1 MASLM
6 DDLIQVLENE
16 NKEYEKLAKLSKEK
30 KQVIIDANV
39 PALEK
44 IVDLEQDVASKIQNL
59 DNKRQK
65 VMHDMS
71 VVLNKSDQNFTVDTV
86 IEMLNSQPK
95 EQQRLIDVK
104 KQLKTT
110 LDEVRRIN
118 EQNQTLLNQA
128 LELVEFDLTLF
139 RSMRTAPETAN
150 YNKNAYNTGEI
161 LGGGGFDA
169 KQ

>member
-6 DDLIQVLENE
+6 DDLVQVLESE

-59 DNKRQK
+59 DNRRQK
-65 VMHDMS
+65 VMRDMS
-71 VVLNKSDQNFTVDTV
+71 VVLNQSEQDFTIDTV
-86 IEMLNSQPK
+86 IEMLSSQPK
-95 EQQRLIDVK
+95 EQQRLQNVK

-110 LDEVRRIN
+110 LDEVRNIN

-128 LELVEFDLTLF
+128 LEMVEFDLTLF

-161 LGGGGFDA
+161 LGGSGFDA

>member
-1 MASLM
+1 M

-16 NKEYEKLAKLSKEK
+16 NEQYKQLAELSKQK
-30 KQVIIDANV
+30 KQVIIDADV

-44 IVDLEQDVASKIQNL
+44 IVDLEQNVASKIQNL
-59 DNKRQK
+59 DNRRLK

-71 VVLNKSDQNFTVDTV
+71 VVLNHSDQDFTVDTV
-86 IEMLNSQPK
+86 IEMLSSQPK
-95 EQQRLIDVK
+95 EQQRLKDVK

-110 LDEVRRIN
+110 LQEVRNIN

-161 LGGGGFDA
+161 LGGSGFDA

>member
-16 NKEYEKLAKLSKEK
+16 NREYEKLAELSKEK

-39 PALEK
+39 PALEQ
-44 IVDLEQDVASKIQNL
+44 IVDKEQDVASKIQNL
-59 DNKRQK
+59 DNRRQK

-71 VVLNKSDQNFTVDTV
+71 VVLNKQEQDFKLDTI
-86 IEMLNSQPK
+86 IEMLSCQPREQERLQNVK
-95 EQQRLIDVK
+95 E
-104 KQLKTT
+104 QLKTT
-110 LDEVRRIN
+110 LAEVRKIN

-128 LELVEFDLTLF
+128 LDMVEFDLTLF

>member
-86 IEMLNSQPK
+86 IEMLNSQPE

>member
-16 NKEYEKLAKLSKEK
+16 NKEYEHLAELSKEK

-59 DNKRQK
+59 DNRRQK

-71 VVLNKSDQNFTVDTV
+71 VVLNKPGEDFTVDTV
-86 IEMLNSQPK
+86 IEMLSSQPK
-95 EQQRLIDVK
+95 EQERLQNVK

-110 LDEVRRIN
+110 LDEVRKIN

-139 RSMRTAPETAN
+139 RSVRTAPETAN
-150 YNKNAYNTGEI
+150 YDKNAYNTGEI
-161 LGGGGFDA
+161 LGGSGFDA

>member
-16 NKEYEKLAKLSKEK
+16 NREYEKLAELSKEK

-39 PALEK
+39 PALEQ
-44 IVDLEQDVASKIQNL
+44 IVDKEQDVASKIQNL
-59 DNKRQK
+59 DNRRQK

-71 VVLNKSDQNFTVDTV
+71 VVLNKQEQDFKLDTI
-86 IEMLNSQPK
+86 IEMLSSQPREQERLQNVK
-95 EQQRLIDVK
+95 E
-104 KQLKTT
+104 QLKTT
-110 LDEVRRIN
+110 LAEVRKIN

-128 LELVEFDLTLF
+128 LDMVEFDLTLF

>member
-1 MASLM
+1 M

-16 NKEYEKLAKLSKEK
+16 NEQYKQLAELSKQK
-30 KQVIIDANV
+30 KQVIIDADV

-44 IVDLEQDVASKIQNL
+44 IVDLEQNVASKIQNL
-59 DNKRQK
+59 DNRRLK

-71 VVLNKSDQNFTVDTV
+71 VVLNHSDQDFTVDTV
-86 IEMLNSQPK
+86 IEMLSSQPK
-95 EQQRLIDVK
+95 EQQRLKDVK

-110 LDEVRRIN
+110 LEEVRNIN

-161 LGGGGFDA
+161 LGGSGFDA

>member
-1 MASLM
+1 MKSW
-6 DDLIQVLENE
+6 Q
-16 NKEYEKLAKLSKEK
+16 SCPKEK

-39 PALEK
+39 AALEK

-59 DNKRQK
+59 DNRRQK
-65 VMHDMS
+65 VMRDMS
-71 VVLNKSDQNFTVDTV
+71 VVLNQSEQDFTIDTV
-86 IEMLNSQPK
+86 IEMLSSQPK
-95 EQQRLIDVK
+95 EQQRLQNVK

-110 LDEVRRIN
+110 LDEVRNIN

-128 LELVEFDLTLF
+128 LEMVEFDLTLF

-161 LGGGGFDA
+161 LGGSGFDA

>member
-16 NKEYEKLAKLSKEK
+16 NKEYEKLAQLSKEK

-59 DNKRQK
+59 DNRRQK
-65 VMHDMS
+65 VMKDMS
-71 VVLNKSDQNFTVDTV
+71 VVLNQSDQDFTVNTV
-86 IEMLNSQPK
+86 IEMLSSQPK

-128 LELVEFDLTLF
+128 LEMVEFDLTLF

-150 YNKNAYNTGEI
+150 YNKDAYNTGEI

>member
-6 DDLIQVLENE
+6 DYLIQVLENE

-86 IEMLNSQPK
+86 IEMLNSQPE

>member
-16 NKEYEKLAKLSKEK
+16 NKEYEKLAELSKEK

-44 IVDLEQDVASKIQNL
+44 IVDMEQDVASKIQNL
-59 DNKRQK
+59 DNRRQK

-71 VVLNKSDQNFTVDTV
+71 VVLNKQGQEFKLDTI
-86 IEMLNSQPK
+86 IEMLNSQPGEQKRLQNVK
-95 EQQRLIDVK
+95 E
-104 KQLKTT
+104 QLKTT
-110 LDEVRRIN
+110 LAEVRKIN

-128 LELVEFDLTLF
+128 LDMVEFDLTLF

>member
-6 DDLIQVLENE
+6 DDLVQVLESE
-16 NKEYEKLAKLSKEK
+16 NKEYEKLAELSKEK

-39 PALEK
+39 AALEK

-59 DNKRQK
+59 DNRRQK
-65 VMHDMS
+65 VMRDMS
-71 VVLNKSDQNFTVDTV
+71 VVLNQSEQDFTIDTV
-86 IEMLNSQPK
+86 IEMLSSQPK
-95 EQQRLIDVK
+95 EQQRLQNVK
-104 KQLKTT
+104 QQLKTT
-110 LDEVRRIN
+110 LAEVRNIN

-161 LGGGGFDA
+161 LGGSGFDA

>member
-16 NKEYEKLAKLSKEK
+16 NKEYEHLAELSKEK

-59 DNKRQK
+59 DNRRQK

-71 VVLNKSDQNFTVDTV
+71 VVLNKPGEDFTVDTV
-86 IEMLNSQPK
+86 IEMLSSQPK
-95 EQQRLIDVK
+95 EQERLQNVK

-110 LDEVRRIN
+110 LDEVRKIN

-150 YNKNAYNTGEI
+150 YDKNAYNTGEI
-161 LGGGGFDA
+161 LGGSGFDA

>member
-16 NKEYEKLAKLSKEK
+16 NKEYEKLAELSKEK

-59 DNKRQK
+59 DHKRQK
-65 VMHDMS
+65 VMQDMS
-71 VVLNKSDQNFTVDTV
+71 VVLNKSDQDFTVNTV
-86 IEMLNSQPK
+86 IEMLSSQPK

-118 EQNQTLLNQA
+118 ELNQTLLNQA
-128 LELVEFDLTLF
+128 LEMVEFDLTLF

>member
-6 DDLIQVLENE
+6 DDLIQVLEDE
-16 NKEYEKLAKLSKEK
+16 NKEYEKLAELSKEK

-59 DNKRQK
+59 DNRRQK
-65 VMHDMS
+65 VMQDMS
-71 VVLNKSDQNFTVDTV
+71 VVLNKADQNFTVDTI
-86 IEMLNSQPK
+86 IEMLSSQPK
-95 EQQRLIDVK
+95 EQQRLKDIK

-128 LELVEFDLTLF
+128 LEMVEFDLTLF

>member
-6 DDLIQVLENE
+6 DDLVQVLESENE
-16 NKEYEKLAKLSKEK
+16 EYEKLAELSKEK

-44 IVDLEQDVASKIQNL
+44 IVDLEQNVTSKIQNL
-59 DNKRQK
+59 DNYRLK
-65 VMHDMS
+65 VMRDMA
-71 VVLNKSDQNFTVDTV
+71 VVLNKKEKDFTLDTV
-86 IEMLNSQPK
+86 IEMLDGQPK
-95 EQQRLIDVK
+95 EQERLQNVK
-104 KQLKTT
+104 KRLKTT
-110 LDEVRRIN
+110 LAEVRKIN

-128 LELVEFDLTLF
+128 LDMVEFDLTLF

-150 YNKNAYNTGEI
+150 YDRNAYNTGDI

>member
-1 MASLM
+1 M
-6 DDLIQVLENE
+6 DVLIQVLENE

-86 IEMLNSQPK
+86 IEMLNSQPE

>member
-1 MASLM
+1 M
-6 DDLIQVLENE
+6 DDLIQVLESENNE
-16 NKEYEKLAKLSKEK
+16 YQRLAELSKQK
-30 KQVIIDANV
+30 KQVIIDADV
-39 PALEK
+39 PSLEK

-59 DNKRQK
+59 DVRRRK

-71 VVLNKSDQNFTVDTV
+71 VVLNKPEEGFTVDT
-86 IEMLNSQPK
+86 ILEMLSSQPK
-95 EQQRLIDVK
+95 EQERLQNVK

-110 LDEVRRIN
+110 LAEVRKIN

-128 LELVEFDLTLF
+128 LEMVEFDLTLF

-161 LGGGGFDA
+161 LGGSGFDA

>member
-86 IEMLNSQPK
+86 IEMLNSQPE

-104 KQLKTT
+104 
-110 LDEVRRIN
+110 N
-118 EQNQTLLNQA
+118 
-128 LELVEFDLTLF
+128 
-139 RSMRTAPETAN
+139 S
-150 YNKNAYNTGEI
+150 
-161 LGGGGFDA
+161 
-169 KQ
+169 

>member
-6 DDLIQVLENE
+6 DDLVQVLESENE
-16 NKEYEKLAKLSKEK
+16 EYEKLAELSKEK

-44 IVDLEQDVASKIQNL
+44 IVDLEQDVTSKIQNL
-59 DNKRQK
+59 DNYRLK
-65 VMHDMS
+65 VMRDMA
-71 VVLNKSDQNFTVDTV
+71 VVLNKKEKDFTLDTV
-86 IEMLNSQPK
+86 IEMLDGQPK
-95 EQQRLIDVK
+95 EQERLQNVK
-104 KQLKTT
+104 KRLKTT
-110 LDEVRRIN
+110 LAEVRKIN

-128 LELVEFDLTLF
+128 LDMVEFDLTLF

>member
-6 DDLIQVLENE
+6 DDLIQVLESE

-95 EQQRLIDVK
+95 EQQRLIYVK

>member
-6 DDLIQVLENE
+6 DDLVQVLESE
-16 NKEYEKLAKLSKEK
+16 NKEYQKLAELSKEK

-39 PALEK
+39 PDLEK

-59 DNKRQK
+59 DNHRQK
-65 VMHDMS
+65 VMRDMA
-71 VVLNKSDQNFTVDTV
+71 VVLNKAGDDFTLDTI
-86 IEMLNSQPK
+86 IETLSSQPK
-95 EQQRLIDVK
+95 EQERLQNVK
-104 KQLKTT
+104 QQLKTT
-110 LDEVRRIN
+110 LAEVRNIN